1 MLRKKLN
8 PSFNPITGRLEVFK
22 IGWGVVK
29 RAPPPLVSQMFFQG
43 RRLKFELCNISMYN
57 RVSQKKHF
65 L

>member
-29 RAPPPLVSQMFFQG
+29 RAPAPPPSYLKCFFKVG
-43 RRLKFELCNISMYN
+43 G
-57 RVSQKKHF
+57 
-65 L
+65 